1 MLQKIIALTFI
12 LTVSISGFS
21 QEEVHS
27 TEVDS
32 IQLPKKG
39 PNSPSLFH
47 TKTDIGT
54 HLPLL
59 GDDAVPTTLRSG
71 EFVFG
76 FRYQKKLA
84 NFMSFGIGGGYY
96 YNQVY
101 FQQNNA
107 KTVPTNATFKNERIT
122 NHRVYAEL
130 APRFHFGKRGNV
142 MGKWL
147 EVGGYAFYNFTS
159 KYTGV
164 YNTSDSLFV
173 NNSGFAGTDFK
184 GSIKTSVRNIQFT
197 EPLGYGAM
205 LRFGVNK
212 TSFYIKYRLSDYF
225 KPSYYTAQP
234 GVITIG
240 ITEEIY

>member
-1 MLQKIIALTFI
+1 MIHRIILFVFLFAST
-12 LTVSISGFS
+12 TVFA
-21 QEEVHS
+21 QEELQS

-32 IQLPKKG
+32 IALPKKG
-39 PNSPSLFH
+39 PNSPSLLH

-54 HLPLL
+54 QLPLL
-59 GDDAVPTTLRSG
+59 GDAAVPTTIRSG

-84 NFMSFGIGGGYY
+84 NFLSMGVGAGYQ

-101 FQQNNA
+101 FMQNTD
-107 KTVPTNATFKNERIT
+107 KTIPTAVEFKNERIT
-122 NHRVYAEL
+122 NHRVYTEL

-164 YNTSDSLFV
+164 YSTSDSLFV
-173 NNSGFAGTDFK
+173 NNAAFAGSDFK
-184 GSIKTSVRNIQFT
+184 GNVKTAIRNIQFT

-212 TSFYIKYRLSDYF
+212 TSFYVKYRLSDYF
-225 KPSYYTAQP
+225 KSAYSTAQP
-234 GVITIG
+234 GMITIG